1 VGLIYNAP
9 KPTRGMKH
17 VEATAMTPQI
27 NRQTHQELRTLQ
39 GTIHT
44 TNTHELTEN
53 DATFTDDINL
63 SVQFHQYCV

>member
-1 VGLIYNAP
+1 MGLIYNASE
-9 KPTRGMKH
+9 PTRGMTQ

-53 DATFTDDINL
+53 DARYI
-63 SVQFHQYCV
+63 HR